1 MKLKVCPHYEKNQ
14 IITLSLV
21 SGREIGSALIDIQ
34 VQQDLAERL
43 RPVQHLLTGSVEDVA
58 ERMMMGQFERFKIGL
73 GTPGMEAPS
82 LFLPVP
88 GLPPGSDYP
97 GPGIVNSRIKIEQ
110 DTIRRLFD
118 HQAAG
123 MIELIEE
130 QLQRL
135 RRRRPGERVSYLILS
150 GGLSASEY
158 IKSQLRSYFMTGK
171 GAGIPNAPG
180 MRILLA
186 ENL

>member
-1 MKLKVCPHYEKNQ
+1 M
-14 IITLSLV
+14 TLS
-21 SGREIGSALIDIQ
+21 SAPGREIGSALIDIH
-34 VQQDLAERL
+34 VQQDLAQRL
-43 RPVQHLLTGSVEDVA
+43 QPIQHLLPGPAEQVA
-58 ERMMMGQFERFKIGL
+58 EKMMMGQFERFKIGF
-73 GTPGMEAPS
+73 GTPGLNAPN

-88 GLPPGSDYP
+88 GLPPGSDYR
-97 GPGIVNSRIKIEQ
+97 GPGIVNSRVKIEQ
-110 DTIRRLFD
+110 EALKQLFD

-123 MIELIEE
+123 MIKLIEQ

-158 IKSQLRSYFMTGK
+158 IQSQLRSHFMTGN